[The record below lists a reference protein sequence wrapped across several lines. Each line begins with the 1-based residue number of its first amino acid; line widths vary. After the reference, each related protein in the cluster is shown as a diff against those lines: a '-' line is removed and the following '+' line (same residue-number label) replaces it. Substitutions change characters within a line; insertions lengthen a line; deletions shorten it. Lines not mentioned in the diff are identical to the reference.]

1 MDRHTLEKCQHRPI
15 RMTCQ
20 HCRQFCYIS
29 LMNMM
34 VSSGLDE
41 KGRFTSIGQADDVA
55 DPMTS
60 RATGWL
66 LGELRP
72 PRRN

>member
-1 MDRHTLEKCQHRPI
+1 
-15 RMTCQ
+15 
-20 HCRQFCYIS
+20 
-29 LMNMM
+29 MNMM